1 MGNRIK
7 DPLNV
12 LAAILIGLTASVAFC
27 AIVRLAIQIVRHWL

>member
-12 LAAILIGLTASVAFC
+12 LAAILIGLIASIAFC
-27 AIVRLAIQIVRHWL
+27 AIVRLAIHIVRN